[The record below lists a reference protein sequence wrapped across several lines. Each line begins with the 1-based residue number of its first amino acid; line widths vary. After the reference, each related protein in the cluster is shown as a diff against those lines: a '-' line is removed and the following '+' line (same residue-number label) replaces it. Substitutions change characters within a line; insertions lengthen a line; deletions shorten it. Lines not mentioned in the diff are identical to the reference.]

1 MRETG
6 PLLFAVRSDHQSAEF
21 EIVFAD
27 GGARYFQRNGPKV
40 VRFSGGEG
48 FTAIYFDHENSISVK
63 ETPHHILGG
72 LPASNL
78 LSDDHK

>member
-1 MRETG
+1 MAMFMSLTG
-6 PLLFAVRSDHQSAEF
+6 VDNIDQFVNIELVTRM
-21 EIVFAD
+21 
-27 GGARYFQRNGPKV
+27 
-40 VRFSGGEG
+40 VRFNGGEG

-63 ETPHHILGG
+63 ETPHHVLGG